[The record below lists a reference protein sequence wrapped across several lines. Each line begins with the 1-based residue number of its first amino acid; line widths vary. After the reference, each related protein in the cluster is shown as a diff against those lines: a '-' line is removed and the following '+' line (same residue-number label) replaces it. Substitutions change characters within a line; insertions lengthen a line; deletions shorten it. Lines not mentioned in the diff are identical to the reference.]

1 MLSLGETLTPSEL
14 QEMMDEVDSDRDG
27 KVSFRQ
33 GSKDRFQGPGLVTKS
48 SEYFLIDS
56 YKVNLSILSR
66 NLIQIVTSKKIE

>member
-33 GSKDRFQGPGLVTKS
+33 GPKDRFQEPGLVTKS
-48 SEYFLIDS
+48 
-56 YKVNLSILSR
+56 
-66 NLIQIVTSKKIE
+66 